1 MEKYPNKTLVGPSVG
16 VDDIGQQ
23 WLSKFMT
30 ICESLE
36 CRIDYLALHSYSRSI
51 EDDFKIYTKLYVRY
65 EISIKNHCIPN
76 MYLCIVKSTIF
87 ISMVFLFQVSK
98 KNLAY
103 RIC

>member
-16 VDDIGQQ
+16 VDDIGQE

-51 EDDFKIYTKLYVRY
+51 EEDFEIYTKLYLRY
-65 EISIKNHCIPN
+65 EISTKQKQT
-76 MYLCIVKSTIF
+76 IVSQ
-87 ISMVFLFQVSK
+87 ISLH
-98 KNLAY
+98 
-103 RIC
+103 R